1 MHWFIK
7 LCDKS
12 LCPIKEPKIL
22 AMEVIS
28 CLGLVKWKSLSHVWL
43 FATPMD
49 CPWNSPG
56 QNTGVGSLS
65 VLQEIFP
72 TQGWN
77 PSLLHCRRIL
87 YQLSHQGSIRIL
99 QWVAYPFSSR
109 SSQSKNPTGVSS
121 IAGRFFT
128 NCAFREA
135 LYMYFFYKEF
145 STLFCDPHSQRL

>member
-56 QNTGVGSLS
+56 QNTGVGSYSL
-65 VLQEIFP
+65 LEGIFP
-72 TQGWN
+72 AQGSN
-77 PSLLHCRRIL
+77 SGLPHCSHIL
-87 YQLSHQGSIRIL
+87 YQLSHQESPRVL
-99 QWVAYPFSSR
+99 ERVAYSFSSR
-109 SSQSKNPTGVSS
+109 SSWPRNLTGVFCNAGWFLTYWNATEIKENSS
-121 IAGRFFT
+121 CYSSQWI
-128 NCAFREA
+128 CA
-135 LYMYFFYKEF
+135 
-145 STLFCDPHSQRL
+145 SD